1 MQLGKLKE
9 LRNKFFDFNLT
20 YYLTETSTITMYREV
35 YKKLRKVLNLE
46 ELKEEL
52 KSKVYELDE
61 YMRTLM
67 LEKEQE
73 LARKTTIQMNLLNK
87 KLIPII
93 ITFSLMG
100 MAFLSKLPI
109 ELNLYL
115 LAISIIACIIYII
128 FSG

>member
-1 MQLGKLKE
+1 
-9 LRNKFFDFNLT
+9 
-20 YYLTETSTITMYREV
+20 MYREV
-35 YKKLRKVLNLE
+35 YKRLRKVLNLE

-67 LEKEQE
+67 IEKEQE